1 MDIFK
6 YHSIVYAGRRTTHLL
21 CGQHRLIKCL
31 DVMLNQQITS
41 CEKKTGV
48 VVHVK
53 LYKYAYNQYIPKY
66 IYVVKCHDVMLNQL
80 IPFC

>member
-1 MDIFK
+1 
-6 YHSIVYAGRRTTHLL
+6 
-21 CGQHRLIKCL
+21 
-31 DVMLNQQITS
+31 MLNQQITS